1 MVRQTYSSIRLAAW
15 HTRRRQTAV
24 MLAGVRQSLPNLA
37 LRSAPA
43 AGKMTPLFLAW
54 ILALTGPLP
63 ANASQKVAL
72 PNGEV
77 LHFGGRGGL
86 KPKHSTDIMQ
96 KEHGPGS
103 VAWHILA
110 GTPTIIW
117 DPGDKEVV
125 ASWMR
130 SSAGQAVINKW
141 MTKGD
146 THGTVFHNADV
157 VLKDYFG
164 VSSR

>member
-1 MVRQTYSSIRLAAW
+1 MTSTFAVR
-15 HTRRRQTAV
+15 H
-24 MLAGVRQSLPNLA
+24 
-37 LRSAPA
+37 
-43 AGKMTPLFLAW
+43 AGKPAPILFAGIL
-54 ILALTGPLP
+54 LALTGPSP
-63 ANASQKVAL
+63 VNAIQRVAL

-77 LHFGGRGGL
+77 LHFGGRGGT
-86 KPKHSTDIMQ
+86 KPRHSTYIMQ

-125 ASWMR
+125 ASWVR
-130 SSAGQAVINKW
+130 SNSGQAIINKW

-146 THGTVFHNADV
+146 TQGRVFHNADV
-157 VLKDYFG
+157 ILKDYFNA
-164 VSSR
+164 SSR